1 MPRHGLGGAYE
12 SFPCFFFAEGFLD
25 GNGLDGIVHRRPCA
39 VGVDI
44 YRVFGGIACFG
55 HGIGHGFC
63 AAPCL
68 RVRSGDVIGVAGSP
82 VPADLAVYPG
92 AAAYCVLVFFQDES
106 HGAFADDES
115 APAAVK
121 GQGSGIWII
130 RSGKGLHVDKACHC

>member
-1 MPRHGLGGAYE
+1 MAPAAPSMCPVMDLVELTKASLAFSSPRAFLMAMVSMA
-12 SFPCFFFAEGFLD
+12 SF
-25 GNGLDGIVHRRPCA
+25 I
-39 VGVDI
+39 GVPVPWALT
-44 YRVFGGIACFG
+44 YTSVFGGIACFG

-121 GQGSGIWII
+121 GQGSCIWII
-130 RSGKGLHVDKACHC
+130 